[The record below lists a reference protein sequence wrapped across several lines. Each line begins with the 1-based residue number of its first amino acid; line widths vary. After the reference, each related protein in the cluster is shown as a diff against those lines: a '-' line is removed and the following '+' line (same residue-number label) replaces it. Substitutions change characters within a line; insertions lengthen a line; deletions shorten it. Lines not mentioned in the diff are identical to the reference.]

1 MKNPIHPIARIWRWG
16 IALIIVIGLLGA
28 CPALTG
34 TVIPFFLVCLQVSIF
49 LALFALTI
57 IAKVWQVLP
66 ASLKLLV
73 LFALADRL
81 TGQRS
86 QADQLQVVQQ
96 QVPPVPIIQAREEHR
111 SSLYE
116 QPSANYP
123 DMLPPQ

>member
-1 MKNPIHPIARIWRWG
+1 VKQLVHPIVRAWRWG
-16 IALIIVIGLLGA
+16 SALIIAVGLLGA

-34 TVIPFFLVCLQVSIF
+34 TDIPFFLVCLQVSIF

-66 ASLKLLV
+66 APLKWLV
-73 LFALADRL
+73 LFTLADRL

-86 QADQLQVVQQ
+86 QTEQLQVVQHMA
-96 QVPPVPIIQAREEHR
+96 PIPILQTREEQR
-111 SSLYE
+111 YSSYE